1 MWYLKRSVLGASLA
15 LYLTQGEGVASRCI
29 VTYHRIGAAGVPTPG
44 ALKTEQTTH
53 AMFRLLRDALNNR
66 RIMFHYLM
74 QVLGGVLVECHLVSP
89 PPPSPP
95 QSPTKGT
102 SAEEYIRQL
111 CMELRRMRI
120 ERNRKLVNGVPSE
133 SYILTG
139 KGKSLSDN
147 DDCAVALAMAAYYPV
162 LWRSEART

>member
-1 MWYLKRSVLGASLA
+1 
-15 LYLTQGEGVASRCI
+15 
-29 VTYHRIGAAGVPTPG
+29 
-44 ALKTEQTTH
+44 
-53 AMFRLLRDALNNR
+53 
-66 RIMFHYLM
+66 MFHYLM
-74 QVLGGVLVECHLVSP
+74 QVHRVFNVCNSTCVLTVITP
-89 PPPSPP
+89 PPP

-111 CMELRRMRI
+111 CTELRRMRI
-120 ERNRKLVNGVPSE
+120 ERSRKLVNGIPSE

-162 LWRSEART
+162 LWRSEARM

>member
-1 MWYLKRSVLGASLA
+1 
-15 LYLTQGEGVASRCI
+15 
-29 VTYHRIGAAGVPTPG
+29 
-44 ALKTEQTTH
+44 
-53 AMFRLLRDALNNR
+53 
-66 RIMFHYLM
+66 
-74 QVLGGVLVECHLVSP
+74 
-89 PPPSPP
+89 
-95 QSPTKGT
+95 
-102 SAEEYIRQL
+102 
-111 CMELRRMRI
+111 MELRRMRI